1 MSHSWVL
8 GFHRRDH
15 KGILPLEIASDLQ
28 QEKLYVFLP
37 CLTLTYQVLAIDAS
51 RITSS
56 TGQLLCYGASH
67 ISSGEEPKHHLKITK
82 AK

>member
-1 MSHSWVL
+1 MKTIFFHLKQETWSEKAMSHSWVL

-51 RITSS
+51 RITS
-56 TGQLLCYGASH
+56 
-67 ISSGEEPKHHLKITK
+67 
-82 AK
+82 